1 MTDSSAVANARFQLI
16 PRPLVAPGKCAVC
29 GTTERAVVDF
39 GAYVD
44 WFGAIY
50 LCVSCLA
57 EAAATIGM
65 VSGDEYAEA
74 QRVTSQ
80 SFSSYLVQHDLMVVD
95 SEWYERAANLFGS
108 LPISDAYARICGGD
122 DFALEIGDQVPS
134 QPELPFSDS
143 NRTNGNPESDE
154 SSGPVG
160 NNDSTGQD
168 SSPTSD
174 SRSISFS
181 AGTSDESE
189 SNGLGA
195 ILSL

>member
-1 MTDSSAVANARFQLI
+1 MTDSSAVANARFQLV

-74 QRVTSQ
+74 KRLTSQ
-80 SFSSYLVQHDLMVVD
+80 SFSSYLLQNDLMVVD

-108 LPISDAYARICGGD
+108 VPVSDAYIRICGGTETV
-122 DFALEIGDQVPS
+122 LEFREPVSI
-134 QPELPFSDS
+134 QPPLPFGEDNGTSDS
-143 NRTNGNPESDE
+143 PESDE
-154 SSGPVG
+154 FTSASGNDADSGQG
-160 NNDSTGQD
+160 NKPTRKRRST
-168 SSPTSD
+168 SVP
-174 SRSISFS
+174 
-181 AGTSDESE
+181 ANPSDESDD
-189 SNGLGA
+189 GIGP